1 MQMFFLVI
9 SCSSCLINMHYYGFW
24 GGYCLC
30 KKGTRAR
37 NNNES
42 ATKSSYRKNRSRL
55 SAKLPVRIMAG
66 IIASDNSELMD

>member
-1 MQMFFLVI
+1 MAF
-9 SCSSCLINMHYYGFW
+9 
-24 GGYCLC
+24 GGDIVLC

-42 ATKSSYRKNRSRL
+42 AIKSSHLKNRSRL
-55 SAKLPVRIMAG
+55 NAKLPVRIMAG

>member
-1 MQMFFLVI
+1 MAF
-9 SCSSCLINMHYYGFW
+9 
-24 GGYCLC
+24 GGDIVLC

-42 ATKSSYRKNRSRL
+42 AIKSSHRKNRSRL
-55 SAKLPVRIMAG
+55 NAKLPVRIMAG